1 MVFRS
6 VLVNEQE
13 ALALEEPRRRAAL
26 QFTGATVTS
35 NSVKLSF
42 IRDHYLFGVIDKEVF
57 PSVTGIEQTNNPIA
71 IVSDLFLRKATKTLD
86 AICVLCETDFAEDA
100 LVLGRTLFEL
110 VVYLKWI
117 ALPASIEQKRLRAE
131 TTSSFQ
137 AGSIMPIISALG
149 SMLGSLM
156 SGSPGSDCAGRTTGR
171 IRFAEPRHRSSISRQ
186 VTCARCR
193 YCSAIQRSKAP
204 FGTSAST

>member
-1 MVFRS
+1 MGHSEYDPGAKERRPWNAGRK
-6 VLVNEQE
+6 LGGKR
-13 ALALEEPRRRAAL
+13 ALKPQQVWAIRFWLDRERRLRDRAMFDLAIDSKL
-26 QFTGATVTS
+26 RGCDV
-35 NSVKLSF
+35 VKVKIGDLISAG
-42 IRDHYLFGVIDKEVF
+42 RVR
-57 PSVTGIEQTNNPIA
+57 TRA
-71 IVSDLFLRKATKTLD
+71 IVIQQKT
-86 AICVLCETDFAEDA
+86 
-100 LVLGRTLFEL
+100 GRPVQFEL
-110 VVYLKWI
+110 LE
-117 ALPASIEQKRLRAE
+117 PARGSILAGSNAAAAGS